1 MLPRLGWVLVGR
13 EQERHVIGKLVAS
26 ARVGESGTLVLSGEA
41 GIGKSA
47 LLEDATAAVTE
58 AGMRVLR
65 AAGIDAEREVP
76 FGGLLQLLRP
86 VLGHLDAIPAP
97 QAEALGSALALV
109 PGSGG
114 ERFAV
119 GAAVLSLL
127 SRVAD
132 DGPVAVVVDD
142 AHLLDPPSAQALC
155 FAARRLTA
163 DPVVVLLAVRDEA
176 PSVVS
181 SAGLPMLMLGGL
193 ADADAAELAGSLGRR
208 LPDEARARLLSA
220 TGGNPLA
227 LLELTDEGFD
237 ALPPGA
243 PVPVPASLARTFA
256 RRADALSERART
268 AMLVAAAA
276 GGDLAAITGACA
288 RLGVSVGDLD
298 EAARE
303 QLLTVDAHRV
313 TFRHDLVRSG
323 IYAEAAPAARR
334 AVHAALAQAVPADDV
349 DRRAWHLGEAT
360 ATPDASVAAVLDEAA
375 SRSRERGAWAVAA
388 AGFERAARVSPD
400 PSDRARRL
408 VSAAESAW
416 RAGLPDSA
424 TDLLDRASELPQSPA
439 LRTRAAALDGS
450 VAARTGSVER
460 ARDVFVAAG
469 TRAADEDP
477 DTAVTLLSDAIQACQ
492 FAGDVAT
499 AGSAA
504 ALIAEL
510 EPRTARARWVGSMA
524 TAVADILAGHGGP
537 DLLRAAMADVD
548 QYLDD
553 PQLAPWL
560 VVLPL
565 YLRESAVGR
574 DVIPTVV
581 AHSRRRSDIGGLPI
595 LLFYVARDQATTD
608 RWDDAVA
615 GYTEGIQLAREAGQ
629 ATDLTACLA
638 GLSWLEARR
647 GDADACLAHA
657 EEALAIAGEHHLGFF
672 QTWAMTAL
680 AERELG
686 LGRTD
691 AALDRFRA
699 LDSVLDDLGLV
710 DVDASPAADMVEAMV
725 RLGMTDE
732 AGALAASLTER
743 AEVKGQPWSLA
754 RAARAAGLTCPDT
767 DVDVCFSVA
776 LAYHQHTPD
785 AFEAA
790 RTELA
795 YGSRLRRMKRRVDS
809 RPHLR
814 SALATFERLGAVPW
828 ADQAASELRATGET
842 AQRRSATGLDHLT
855 PQELQVASMLAGGR
869 TTREA
874 AAALFLSPKTIE
886 YHLRNVYLKLGI
898 RSRAEL
904 AGAVPG

>member
-1 MLPRLGWVLVGR
+1 MLVGR
-13 EQERHVIGKLVAS
+13 ELERQVISRLVAS
-26 ARVGESGTLVLSGEA
+26 ARVGESGTLLLTGEA

-47 LLEDATAAVTE
+47 LLEDAASAVGD

-65 AAGIDAEREVP
+65 AAGIDSEREVP

-86 VLGHLDAIPAP
+86 VLDHLDALPAP

-127 SRVAD
+127 SRVAE
-132 DGPVAVVVDD
+132 DGPVAVIVDD

-155 FAARRLTA
+155 FAVRRLTA
-163 DPVVVLLAVRDEA
+163 DPVVVLLAARDE
-176 PSVVS
+176 PSVVR
-181 SAGLPMLMLGGL
+181 SAGLPELAVEALAA
-193 ADADAAELAGSLGRR
+193 ADAQALAGRLGHR
-208 LPDEARARLLSA
+208 LSPEERSRLLASA
-220 TGGNPLA
+220 GGNPLA
-227 LLELTDEGFD
+227 LLELTDDGFD

-256 RRADALSERART
+256 RRADALSADART
-268 AMLVAAAA
+268 ALLVAAA
-276 GGDLAAITGACA
+276 GGSDLATVTAACDL
-288 RLGVSVGDLD
+288 LGVSVGDLD
-298 EAARE
+298 EAARAG
-303 QLLTVDAHRV
+303 LLTVDATRV

-334 AVHAALAQAVPADDV
+334 AVHAALAQAVHADDV

-360 ATPDASVAAVLDEAA
+360 AAPDATVAGVLDEAA
-375 SRSRERGAWAVAA
+375 ARARARGAWAVAS
-388 AGFERAARVSPD
+388 AGYERAARLSPD
-400 PSDRARRL
+400 PAHRAQRL

-416 RAGLPDSA
+416 RAGLPEA
-424 TDLLDRASELPQSPA
+424 ALDLLDRASGLPRSPA
-439 LRTRAAALDGS
+439 LRTRAAALDGA

-460 ARDVFVAAG
+460 ARDVFLAAG
-469 TRAADEDP
+469 TLAADDDP
-477 DTAVTLLSDAIQACQ
+477 DTAVTLLADCIAACQ
-492 FAGDVAT
+492 FAGDVA
-499 AGSAA
+499 AAASAA
-504 ALIAEL
+504 ALMAGL

-524 TAVADILAGHGGP
+524 TAVAGILAGQGGP
-537 DLLRAAMADVD
+537 DLLRAAMAEVD
-548 QYLDD
+548 AFLDD

-560 VVLPL
+560 VILPL
-565 YLRESAVGR
+565 YLRESTVGR

-581 AHSRRRSDIGGLPI
+581 AHSRRRSDIGGLPL

-615 GYTEGIQLAREAGQ
+615 GYTEAIQLAREAGQ

-647 GDADACLAHA
+647 GDADACRAHA
-657 EEALAIAGEHHLGFF
+657 QEALAIAGEHHLGFV

-680 AERELG
+680 AELELG
-686 LGRTD
+686 LGHPD
-691 AALDRFRA
+691 AALERFRTIDTLLA
-699 LDSVLDDLGLV
+699 DLGLV
-710 DVDASPAADMVEAMV
+710 DVDISPAAEMVEAMV
-725 RLGMTDE
+725 RLGLSDE
-732 AGALAASLTER
+732 ASDLAASLTGR

-754 RAARAAGLTCPDT
+754 RAARAAGLTCPDP

-785 AFEAA
+785 DFEAA

-795 YGSRLRRMKRRVDS
+795 YGSRLRRMKRRVDA

-814 SALATFERLGAVPW
+814 TALATFERLGAVPW
-828 ADQAASELRATGET
+828 ADQAAAELRATGET
-842 AQRRSATGLDHLT
+842 AQRRSSTGIDLLT
-855 PQELQVASMLAGGR
+855 PQELQVAHMLAGGR

-898 RSRAEL
+898 RSRQEL
-904 AGAVPG
+904 AAAIPG